1 MEDEDTANEGVMIG
15 ADLVEAARQI
25 EEETAKALESLADGG
40 AMMAL
45 GQLRSLVEM
54 SQNHP
59 EAHVE
64 LIEDDPP
71 ELLARANRGHPRWFA
86 RSPSRSARSIHG

>member
-45 GQLRSLVEM
+45 GQFRSLVEI

-64 LIEDDPP
+64 LIED
-71 ELLARANRGHPRWFA
+71 E
-86 RSPSRSARSIHG
+86 